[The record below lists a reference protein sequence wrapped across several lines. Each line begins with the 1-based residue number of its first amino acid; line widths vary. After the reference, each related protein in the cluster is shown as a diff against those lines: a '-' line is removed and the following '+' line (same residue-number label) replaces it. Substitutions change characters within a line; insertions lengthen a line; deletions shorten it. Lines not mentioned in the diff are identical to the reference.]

1 MNNNSISN
9 KELWTHSPEVP
20 IALSSLSV
28 NPRIEAASG
37 HVRKRCTLSP
47 WPPLRHGD
55 RDENNASARDLLC
68 SVRIGYYP
76 QSWRQPASQCR
87 RAIASPRLLQS
98 LSAALSGKIGRDL
111 QLNRLK
117 INHSG
122 KLPFVLIGSR
132 FIRL

>member
-9 KELWTHSPEVP
+9 KEFMDPLTGSAHCA
-20 IALSSLSV
+20 IFAFGNL
-28 NPRIEAASG
+28 RIEAASG
-37 HVRKRCTLSP
+37 HARKRCTLSP

-76 QSWRQPASQCR
+76 QSWREPASQCR
-87 RAIASPRLLQS
+87 RAIASPQLLQS